1 MSLTLQS
8 EELGEGQ
15 DALAPFVGPG
25 PTPGRSIVLENQSR
39 IAPWPRSPAQNLA
52 LRGKL
57 GTTWVLRLRARARV
71 HVPQRS
77 PRRRAQRGLGAASPE
92 QRRVSGISCE
102 RAHRERGSQLP
113 GERAEN
119 RRLTSGSALPHLHQ
133 GLREEATT
141 APQLSTHPAPCGRLA
156 HLPDHVT
163 RRQAQL
169 VLLLRTISGQDQH
182 LCGRRMARAHG
193 SEEPSR
199 G

>member
-1 MSLTLQS
+1 MIYIREFFILFSQFSYKSETMSILKVKES
-8 EELGEGQ
+8 CEVQ
-15 DALAPFVGPG
+15 DCPHLPHP
-25 PTPGRSIVLENQSR
+25 L
-39 IAPWPRSPAQNLA
+39 
-52 LRGKL
+52 
-57 GTTWVLRLRARARV
+57 V
-71 HVPQRS
+71 HVPQHS

-102 RAHRERGSQLP
+102 RAHRERDSQLP
-113 GERAEN
+113 GECAEN

-141 APQLSTHPAPCGRLA
+141 APQLSTHPAPCGPLA

-163 RRQAQL
+163 RRQVQL